1 MRIVSLLPSATEIVC
16 ALGLREQLVAVSH
29 ECDYPPEVAELP
41 RITSS
46 ILPEG
51 LEPAH
56 IDAAVVEAVRDGK
69 ALYQIDGDKLLDLE
83 PDLVVTQGVCDVCAV
98 STDTVAE
105 TLKFLPNVV
114 ADATRTLSLSGKT
127 VAGIL
132 RDVRLVAGA
141 AGVEERAEALV
152 EPLRE
157 RWERLEASK
166 PDTLPTVLMLE
177 WLEPPFYGGHWVP
190 EQVAAAGGVS
200 VMGRVGQDSQ
210 RTTWSDIAE
219 ADPDL
224 VVVMACG
231 YGVAQNAAFALALYN
246 HPEAS
251 RLRAVAESQV
261 YACDANSFFSRP
273 GPRVVRGAELLR
285 QIFTGQGTEPHDAV
299 RVTAQK
305 YRVRGGKDA

>member
-1 MRIVSLLPSATEIVC
+1 MRIVSLLPSATEIIC
-16 ALGLREQLVAVSH
+16 ALGLRDQLVAVSH
-29 ECDYPPEVAELP
+29 ECDYPPEVAALP

-56 IDAAVVEAVRDGK
+56 IDAAVVEAVREGK
-69 ALYQIDGDKLLDLE
+69 ALYQIDGDKLLNLE

-98 STDTVAE
+98 STDTLKE
-105 TLKFLPNVV
+105 TLKFLPDVV
-114 ADATRTLSLSGKT
+114 AESTQTLTLSGKT

-132 RDVRLVAGA
+132 RDVRLVAEA
-141 AGVEERAEALV
+141 AGVEERAEELL
-152 EPLRE
+152 EPLRQ
-157 RWERLEASK
+157 RWENLIETK
-166 PDTLPTVLMLE
+166 PDTSITVLMLE
-177 WLEPPFYGGHWVP
+177 WSEPPFYGGHWVP

-210 RTTWSDIAE
+210 RTTWEAIAE
-219 ADPDL
+219 SDPDL

-231 YGVAQNAAFALALYN
+231 YGVEQNAAFALELYN
-246 HPEAS
+246 YPEAS
-251 RLRAVAESQV
+251 QLRAVTEGQV

-285 QIFTGQGTEPHDAV
+285 LIFTGQELPGTEAV
-299 RVTAQK
+299 RVTA
-305 YRVRGGKDA
+305 

>member
-1 MRIVSLLPSATEIVC
+1 MRIVSLLPSATEIIC
-16 ALGLREQLVAVSH
+16 ALGLRDRLVAVSH

-46 ILPEG
+46 ILPDG

-56 IDAAVVEAVRDGK
+56 IDAAVVKAVREGK

-105 TLKFLPNVV
+105 TLKFLPDVV
-114 ADATRTLSLSGKT
+114 AESTQTLSLSGKT

-132 RDVRLVAGA
+132 RDVRLVAEA
-141 AGVEERAEALV
+141 AGVEERAEELV
-152 EPLRE
+152 KPLRQ
-157 RWERLEASK
+157 RWEQLEASK
-166 PDTLPTVLMLE
+166 PDTSPTVLMLE
-177 WLEPPFYGGHWVP
+177 WSEPPFYGGHWVP
-190 EQVAAAGGVS
+190 EQVEASGGVS
-200 VMGRVGQDSQ
+200 VMGRVGQDSK
-210 RTTWSDIAE
+210 RTTWEAIAE
-219 ADPDL
+219 SDPDL
-224 VVVMACG
+224 VVVIACG
-231 YGVAQNAAFALALYN
+231 YGVEQNATFACELYD

-251 RLRAVAESQV
+251 RLRAVTEGQV

-285 QIFTGQGTEPHDAV
+285 LIFTGQETEPLEAV
-299 RVTAQK
+299 RVK
-305 YRVRGGKDA
+305 GD